1 MTYYELIEYLEQ
13 GHDIVGKTNEGG
25 YFSALNVD
33 DDYLTIII
41 DYMKYKIPYGRLLE
55 ELDVYK
61 LYKNMTFR
69 ELLDSEILIIN
80 EIY

>member
-13 GHDIVGKTNEGG
+13 GHDIVGETDKGD
-25 YFSALNVD
+25 YFGALNVD

-80 EIY
+80 EVY